1 MSIDHH
7 TLCTNYLAN
16 SWHALPPHNG
26 SGSHVEESQA
36 APASLHGVRASTT
49 DGLIGRG
56 QCGERDCDEQL
67 DRTGPK
73 PWDWP
78 WDWWGLWKSW
88 YVMVQLRV
96 GKQCVDLGL
105 DPEAKNDDRNS
116 EGESLPLRT
125 LLHFLIVYAQHP
137 SYWTLAW
144 RSWLGLNRFFTFIF
158 RFMPFWNVLAWNSTC
173 LLVTYLYLYHIYKYV
188 KSCKYTQIL

>member
-7 TLCTNYLAN
+7 TLCKNYLAN
-16 SWHALPPHNG
+16 SWHALPSPTMVVVPTRNPKQPLRLFTESELRQRMG
-26 SGSHVEESQA
+26 S
-36 APASLHGVRASTT
+36 
-49 DGLIGRG
+49 
-56 QCGERDCDEQL
+56 L
-67 DRTGPK
+67 DADSVAKEIVMSNWTEPK

-88 YVMVQLRV
+88 YVMGQLRV

-105 DPEAKNDDRNS
+105 DPEA
-116 EGESLPLRT
+116 RT

-158 RFMPFWNVLAWNSTC
+158 RLMPFWNVLAWNSTC
-173 LLVTYLYLYHIYKYV
+173 LLVTYIISIQYV